1 MPSLD
6 LEAVTLIINF
16 AQLKFFFLFEIIL
29 ILRYDRHNKVS
40 LNTNCGFSVNGT
52 SNSAITIF
60 FSNLY
65 GFRKRVEKTKV
76 NKNHV
81 INIK

>member
-6 LEAVTLIINF
+6 LESVTLIINL
-16 AQLKFFFLFEIIL
+16 AQLKFFLFEIIL

-65 GFRKRVEKTKV
+65 GFRKRVEKTKE